1 MGGHVA
7 RTRNRIQYKILYGKP
22 KRKRLLRG
30 IRRKWEDNIKVDLLE
45 VDFGI
50 VEWIQLVH

>member
-7 RTRNRIQYKILYGKP
+7 RTRNRIQYKILDGKP

-30 IRRKWEDNIKVDLLE
+30 IRRKWEDKIKVDLLE